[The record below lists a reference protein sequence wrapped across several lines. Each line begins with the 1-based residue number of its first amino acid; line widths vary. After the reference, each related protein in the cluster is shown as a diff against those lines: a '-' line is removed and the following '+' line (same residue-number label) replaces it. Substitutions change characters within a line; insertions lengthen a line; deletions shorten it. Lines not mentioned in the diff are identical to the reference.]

1 MNRQDR
7 STSPQAHG
15 AADPATGMGDEAARL
30 QGDASERASRGAT
43 NHPTFTGNRAL
54 QQEEPLIFEIGRL
67 DATGV
72 DLDEPADFTPRL
84 GNLTRK
90 GDIGLPGLT
99 EPETMRH
106 YVRLSQKNFGIDTGL
121 FPLGS
126 CTMKHNARLNERM
139 ARLPGIGDIHPLQP
153 TSTVQG
159 ALALMSEL
167 ARYLT
172 TLTGMPAVALSPKA
186 GAHGEMLG
194 MMAIKAAIEAK
205 GEGATRKT
213 VLVPDSAH
221 GTNPAT
227 AALIGFTVKPVP
239 AREDGWVHVDDMRP
253 LLGPDVA
260 AIMLTNPN
268 TCGLFEP
275 QIVEIAKALHEV
287 GAYFYCDGANF
298 NAIVGKTR
306 PGDLGVDAMHINLH
320 KTFSTPHGGGGPGA
334 GPVVLSERLAP
345 YAPVP
350 FVISSP
356 LAGEDRLA
364 RSASAERGRAA
375 NASRGFSPPPPSPPL
390 AGEGRYA
397 LVEHAPDAGEA
408 SPLGRITAFHG
419 QMGMYVRALAYMLS
433 HGADGMRQASED
445 AVLNANYVRAGLSD
459 LMSLPFGD
467 KPCMHEVLFDD
478 AWLKDT
484 GVTTL
489 DFAKAMID
497 EGYHPMT
504 MYFPLVVHGA
514 MLIEPTES
522 ESKASLDL
530 FIAALRDLA
539 MAAKRGDAERFT
551 GAPYHAPRRRLD
563 ETRAARQPI
572 LKWVPP
578 APVAEAAE

>member
-1 MNRQDR
+1 MLNRQGR
-7 STSPQAHG
+7 PTG
-15 AADPATGMGDEAARL
+15 AD
-30 QGDASERASRGAT
+30 DASAAE
-43 NHPTFTGNRAL
+43 HPTFTGNRAL

-72 DLDEPADFTPRL
+72 DLDEPESFAPRL
-84 GNLTRK
+84 GNLERT
-90 GDIGLPGLT
+90 GNIGLPGLT
-99 EPETMRH
+99 EPEAMRH

-126 CTMKHNARLNERM
+126 CTMKHNARLNERV

-153 TSTVQG
+153 VSTVQG
-159 ALALMSEL
+159 ALELMSEL

-186 GAHGEMLG
+186 GAHGELLG
-194 MMAIKAAIEAK
+194 MMAIKAAIAAK
-205 GEGATRKT
+205 GEGDTRRT

-239 AREDGWVHVDDMRP
+239 VRDDGWVHVDDMRP

-275 QIVEIAKALHEV
+275 QIVEIAQALHEV

-298 NAIVGKTR
+298 NAIVGKVR

-350 FVISSP
+350 FVRAQASP

-364 RSASAERGRAA
+364 RSASEEGGRAEGTA
-375 NASRGFSPPPPSPPL
+375 GVSSGATPTPTPPRK
-390 AGEGRYA
+390 GEGNAFA
-397 LVEHAPDAGEA
+397 LIEHAPDADGTA
-408 SPLGRITAFHG
+408 PLGRITAFHG
-419 QMGMYVRALAYMLS
+419 QMGMYVRALSYMIS
-433 HGADGMRQASED
+433 HGSDGMRQASED

-530 FIAALRDLA
+530 FIATLRDLA
-539 MAAKRGDAERFT
+539 MSARRGETGRFIAAPF
-551 GAPYHAPRRRLD
+551 HAPRRRLD
-563 ETRAARQPI
+563 ETRAARNPV
-572 LKWVPP
+572 LRWTPP
-578 APVAEAAE
+578 APISEAAE

>member
-1 MNRQDR
+1 MLNRQGR
-7 STSPQAHG
+7 PTSIAPLADEPAVSGEAGGERPPARASG
-15 AADPATGMGDEAARL
+15 AAAAPSGTR
-30 QGDASERASRGAT
+30 R
-43 NHPTFTGNRAL
+43 TFTGNRGL
-54 QQEEPLIFEIGRL
+54 VQEEPLIFEIGRPEV
-67 DATGV
+67 TGV
-72 DLDEPADFTPRL
+72 DLDEPEPFETRL
-84 GNLTRK
+84 GGLERTAA
-90 GDIGLPGLT
+90 IGLPGLS

-106 YVRLSQKNFGIDTGL
+106 YVRLSQGNYGIDTGL

-139 ARLPGIGDIHPLQP
+139 ARLPGFGDLHPLQP
-153 TSTVQG
+153 VSTVQG

-172 TLTGMPAVALSPKA
+172 TLTGMPAVALQPKA
-186 GAHGEMLG
+186 GAHGELLG
-194 MMAIKAAIEAK
+194 MMAIKAAIVAK
-205 GEGATRKT
+205 GEAETRKT
-213 VLVPDSAH
+213 VLVPESAH

-227 AALIGFTVKPVP
+227 AALLGFKVKPVP
-239 AREDGWVHVDDMRP
+239 AREDGWVHLADVTP

-275 QIVEIAKALHEV
+275 RAAEIADALH
-287 GAYFYCDGANF
+287 GCGGYFYCDGANF
-298 NAIVGKTR
+298 NAIVGVVR

-345 YAPVP
+345 FAPVP
-350 FVISSP
+350 FV
-356 LAGEDRLA
+356 
-364 RSASAERGRAA
+364 RA
-375 NASRGFSPPPPSPPL
+375 NGDGFD
-390 AGEGRYA
+390 
-397 LVEHAPDAGEA
+397 LVEDAENPEA
-408 SPLGRITAFHG
+408 VGRMTAFHG
-419 QMGMYVRALAYMLS
+419 QMGMFVRALAYMLS

-530 FIAALRDLA
+530 FIATLRDLA
-539 MAAKRGDAERFT
+539 MAATRGEAERFT
-551 GAPYHAPRRRLD
+551 GAPYLAPRRRLD

-572 LKWVPP
+572 LRWTPP
-578 APVAEAAE
+578 APIPAQQAAE

>member
-1 MNRQDR
+1 MLNRQGR
-7 STSPQAHG
+7 PT
-15 AADPATGMGDEAARL
+15 AADEA
-30 QGDASERASRGAT
+30 GTSS
-43 NHPTFTGNRAL
+43 HPTFTGNRAL
-54 QQEEPLIFEIGRL
+54 QQEEPLIFEIGRT

-72 DLDEPADFTPRL
+72 DLDEPEPFTQRL
-84 GNLTRK
+84 GGLERT
-90 GDIGLPGLT
+90 GEIGLPGLT
-99 EPETMRH
+99 EPEAMRH

-126 CTMKHNARLNERM
+126 CTMKHNARLNERV

-153 TSTVQG
+153 VSTVQG
-159 ALALMSEL
+159 ALELMSEL

-186 GAHGEMLG
+186 GAHGELLG
-194 MMAIKAAIEAK
+194 MMAIKAAIAAK
-205 GEGATRKT
+205 GEGDTRRT

-239 AREDGWVHVDDMRP
+239 VRDDGWVHVDDMRP

-275 QIVEIAKALHEV
+275 QIVEIAQALHQV

-298 NAIVGKTR
+298 NAIVGKVR

-334 GPVVLSERLAP
+334 GPVVLSERLAAF
-345 YAPVP
+345 APVP
-350 FVISSP
+350 FVRAQSSP
-356 LAGEDRLA
+356 PAGEDRLA
-364 RSASAERGRAA
+364 RSASEEEGRAEGTTG
-375 NASRGFSPPPPSPPL
+375 ASSGATPTPTPPRK
-390 AGEGRYA
+390 GEGNA
-397 LVEHAPDAGEA
+397 LELVEHAADAGGA
-408 SPLGRITAFHG
+408 APLGRITAFHG

-433 HGADGMRQASED
+433 HGSDGMRQASED
-445 AVLNANYVRAGLSD
+445 AVLNANYVRAGLAD

-530 FIAALRDLA
+530 FVAALRDLA
-539 MAAKRGDAERFT
+539 MAAKRGDTERFS

-572 LKWVPP
+572 LKWAPP
-578 APVAEAAE
+578 KPLAEAAE

>member
-1 MNRQDR
+1 MLNRQGR
-7 STSPQAHG
+7 PTSAL
-15 AADPATGMGDEAARL
+15 AAVADPAAGMADESARAAGDVPRPAP
-30 QGDASERASRGAT
+30 GGTDP
-43 NHPTFTGNRAL
+43 HPTFTGNKAL
-54 QQEEPLIFEIGRL
+54 AQVEPLLFEIGRL
-67 DATGV
+67 DGSGV
-72 DLDEPADFTPRL
+72 DLDEPEPFTPRL
-84 GNLTRK
+84 GGLERREPI
-90 GDIGLPGLT
+90 DLPGLS
-99 EPETMRH
+99 EPETLRH
-106 YVRLSQKNFGIDTGL
+106 YVRLSQKNYGIDTGI

-126 CTMKHNARLNERM
+126 CTMKHNARLNERV
-139 ARLPGIGDIHPLQP
+139 ARLPGFGDVHPLQP
-153 TSTVQG
+153 VSTVQG
-159 ALALMSEL
+159 ALELMSEL
-167 ARYLT
+167 ARTLCA
-172 TLTGMPAVALSPKA
+172 LTGMPAVALSPKA
-186 GAHGEMLG
+186 GAHGELLG
-194 MMAIKAAIEAK
+194 MMAIKAAIAAK
-205 GEGATRKT
+205 GEGDTRRT

-239 AREDGWVHVDDMRP
+239 VRDDGWVHVDDMKP
-253 LLGPDVA
+253 LLGPEVA

-275 QIVEIAKALHEV
+275 QIALIAEALHAA

-298 NAIVGKTR
+298 NAIVGKAR

-350 FVISSP
+350 FVRAQSSP
-356 LAGEDRLA
+356 PAGEDRLA
-364 RSASAERGRAA
+364 RSASEEEGRAE
-375 NASRGFSPPPPSPPL
+375 GT
-390 AGEGRYA
+390 AGVA
-397 LVEHAPDAGEA
+397 A
-408 SPLGRITAFHG
+408 PLGRITAFHG

-433 HGADGMRQASED
+433 HGTDGMRQASED
-445 AVLNANYVRAGLSD
+445 AVLNANYVRAGLAD

-530 FIAALRDLA
+530 FVATLLDLA
-539 MAAKRGDAERFT
+539 MAAKRSETERFT

-563 ETRAARQPI
+563 ETRAARSPV
-572 LKWVPP
+572 LKWTPP
-578 APVAEAAE
+578 QPVQAAAE